1 MRRLVV
7 CCDGTWKTADDG
19 VVTNVVKLMDLVL
32 PMAPDGTPQIIYY
45 GKGVGSGNFLD
56 RVFGGAFGDGLETNV
71 KDAYRFLVQNYAED
85 DEIYLLGFSRGAFT
99 ARSLAGLIR
108 CSGLVRKENAGHITE
123 AYKVYRE
130 KHDLGAD
137 KPSAIA
143 FRAKYSRQVRIK
155 FIGVFDT
162 VGALGV
168 PIGTLLRRATIQE
181 HGFHDTTLSSYVDN
195 AFHALAIDEGRY
207 TFEPSLWKSTP
218 RPGQR
223 LEQRWFAGAHSNV
236 GGGYDEHGLS
246 DYTLRWMAERAV
258 ECGLAMHPSYSDLR
272 GAPQKPRD
280 SRYLKFLPGNVRDV
294 LSHPLTWSE
303 SLDDS
308 LAEVYAKC
316 GEPANYRTAKERAGN
331 VAIVTSGP
339 RIEIKKPDEA
349 VPPRLVRTPL
359 VRLLRGLFGSNSVE
373 RMP

>member
-32 PMAPDGTPQIIYY
+32 PMAAGGTPQIIYY

-56 RVFGGAFGDGLETNV
+56 RFFGGAFGDGLETNV

-181 HGFHDTTLSSYVDN
+181 HGFPDTTLSSYVDN

-207 TFEPSLWKSTP
+207 
-218 RPGQR
+218 
-223 LEQRWFAGAHSNV
+223 
-236 GGGYDEHGLS
+236 
-246 DYTLRWMAERAV
+246 
-258 ECGLAMHPSYSDLR
+258 
-272 GAPQKPRD
+272 
-280 SRYLKFLPGNVRDV
+280 
-294 LSHPLTWSE
+294 
-303 SLDDS
+303 
-308 LAEVYAKC
+308 
-316 GEPANYRTAKERAGN
+316 
-331 VAIVTSGP
+331 
-339 RIEIKKPDEA
+339 
-349 VPPRLVRTPL
+349 
-359 VRLLRGLFGSNSVE
+359 
-373 RMP
+373 